1 MKSLYQIPSYLFRSP
16 LLLTVALIG
25 AILVLVLIS
34 SLLRPEPAEVASPQ
48 LSAESLA
55 IACNRPDWLDLR
67 PIDEYEFEPI
77 SPTPDPSAQFAD
89 DAELAAATQFT
100 RTAPYIEYAS
110 AQSTLPEPYTLRWR
124 IGIGIPEQ
132 NPLYFQWPQTRPG
145 WYLNWSTGHAEQN
158 QLAGLIQNTRMA
170 KPDEAALGMTF
181 VPMVR
186 VPQGELRP
194 SPEQL
199 MTLAAKYPGR
209 TWLIGNEPDVEW
221 QDNATPE
228 QYAFAFRC
236 AQAAIRGGDPTAK
249 IGFAGLS
256 QITPL
261 RIQYINRVWDY
272 YNTIFGHEMD
282 VDVWNMHAFV
292 LREERDS
299 WGVHIPPGFDDVD
312 SGELWEME
320 DHSNLDLIRGQIELM
335 RSWML
340 EHGQQDKP
348 LIISE
353 YGILLPSNYGFPL
366 HEVVDF
372 MWGSFDLFNSL
383 RDPELGYPEDD
394 YRLVQ
399 RWVWFSTRY
408 DLYPTGDLFNPDDSA
423 GPLMRAMSAY
433 IEQNMEIPE

>member
-1 MKSLYQIPSYLFRSP
+1 MKRPYFTPRISLGLPCLLGVLFIV
-16 LLLTVALIG
+16 LLLLATLIPT
-25 AILVLVLIS
+25 AF
-34 SLLRPEPAEVASPQ
+34 LLREQRLAKPQ

-55 IACNRPDWLDLR
+55 IACDRPEWLEQHASDQH
-67 PIDEYEFEPI
+67 DFEPI
-77 SPTPDPSAQFAD
+77 SPTPESAQFAD
-89 DAELAAATQFT
+89 DAELANATNLT
-100 RTAPYIEYAS
+100 RTEPYKEYAGTPNS
-110 AQSTLPEPYTLRWR
+110 LPKPYTLRWR
-124 IGIGIPEQ
+124 MGIGIPEQ

-145 WYLNWSTGHAEQN
+145 WYLNWTTGHAQEN
-158 QLAGLIQNTRMA
+158 QLGGLIQNARMA
-170 KPDEAALGMTF
+170 KPDETSLGMSF

-186 VPQGELRP
+186 VPKGKLRP
-194 SPEQL
+194 APEKL
-199 MTLAAKYPGR
+199 MALAAQNPGR

-261 RIQYINRVWDY
+261 RLQYLNEIWDY
-272 YNTIFGHEMD
+272 YRTVFGQEME

-299 WGVHIPPGFDDVD
+299 WGVHIPPGLDDVD
-312 SGELWEME
+312 TGELWEIE
-320 DHSNLDLIRGQIELM
+320 DHNDLNLVRGQIELM
-335 RSWML
+335 RRRMRD
-340 EHGQQDKP
+340 HGQQDKP

-383 RDPELGYPEDD
+383 RDPDLGLPEDD

-433 IEQNMEIPE
+433 IEQNMEKPQ